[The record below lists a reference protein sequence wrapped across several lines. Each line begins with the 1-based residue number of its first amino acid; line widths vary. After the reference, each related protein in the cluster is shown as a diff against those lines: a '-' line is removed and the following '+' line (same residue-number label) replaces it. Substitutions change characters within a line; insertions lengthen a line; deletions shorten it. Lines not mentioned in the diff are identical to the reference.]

1 MDTLNKILSLL
12 KEQKKTQKELMEHL
26 GLGKTAFTGWKSGA
40 NTSYLKYIS
49 KIAEFLG
56 VSTDYLLDVKPIYD
70 FTPPESPPP
79 LVFESEFIPPYEEPG
94 DDLIASNNEKIM
106 IMEYRTKPEKQK
118 AINNILK
125 SDISAD
131 INNEALM
138 FALWGGDTK
147 DITPE
152 MLDDV
157 RRFAQFIREK
167 KKEDTP

>member
-1 MDTLNKILSLL
+1 MSVLDKICELL
-12 KEQKKTQKELMEHL
+12 KQQGKKQKDLTDYL
-26 GLGKTAFTGWKSGA
+26 GITKNSFTDWKSGRIK
-40 NTSYLKYIS
+40 SYTKHIP

-56 VSTDYLLDVKPIYD
+56 VSTDYLLDIKPIYD
-70 FTPPESPPP
+70 FTPPYSPP
-79 LVFESEFIPPYEEPG
+79 LVFENDIIPPYEKP
-94 DDLIASNNEKIM
+94 DDNLIASNNEKIM
-106 IMEYRTKPEKQK
+106 IMEYRTKPEKQR

-125 SDISAD
+125 SDVSAD
-131 INNEALM
+131 INNETLM

>member
-1 MDTLNKILSLL
+1 MATFDKIQTLL
-12 KEQKKTQKELMEHL
+12 KDQHKTQKQLMDYL
-26 GLGKTAFTGWKSGA
+26 GLGKTAFTGWKTGA
-40 NTSYLKYIS
+40 NTSYLKHIG

-70 FTPPESPPP
+70 FTPPYSPP
-79 LVFESEFIPPYEEPG
+79 LVFENDIIPPYEKP
-94 DDLIASNNEKIM
+94 DDNLIASNNEKIM
-106 IMEYRTKPEKQK
+106 IMEYRTKPEKQR

-125 SDISAD
+125 SDVSAD
-131 INNEALM
+131 INNETLM